1 MFCEATVEYR
11 SGIIVS
17 IGETE
22 HYYSLK
28 YFMNNFVQYV
38 KSHAEK
44 TQKFDRT
51 FAPIEID
58 SIEKLFRASQSI
70 TVDTE
75 VTSQDAKDKKEF
87 IWKFLINGRIIS
99 CRDQADCYVY
109 DEELIKQYPQD
120 FNKNRISY
128 LDMARFLSKQMD
140 KLGIDDATL
149 ATKIIKMLYGEKQDF
164 TDLEVVPVMVA
175 ILFISEPKR
184 NPSCFIPSLILLD
197 LIRHKATDFLGE
209 RYTFVNGLQN
219 PVIVVQRDESD
230 RDMLRDVVYP
240 SLMRTP
246 SIIALMENIKITL
259 EGCESQAGHV
269 PLPTQPSKKIFLNC
283 EKKYQG
289 KNGQNQKT
297 LSASKE
303 LVQTGG
309 YFPNTHQ
316 FSYTELK
323 EKRQNGQTT
332 LSDQKSF
339 AIISDWL
346 FFKNFA
352 TPMHYYEVSKKLYN
366 QSKSHIDQFSLG
378 LTMVVFPQLFNSINR
393 FFNTSFLVQPL
404 LLYGDNEDDAVY
416 LTWAADMVK
425 TNSKGCLPPP
435 NSKVNEKGI
444 TVCIENLGG
453 VTQGVNRYFSP
464 NRFGIRGQ

>member
-1 MFCEATVEYR
+1 
-11 SGIIVS
+11 
-17 IGETE
+17 
-22 HYYSLK
+22 
-28 YFMNNFVQYV
+28 
-38 KSHAEK
+38 
-44 TQKFDRT
+44 
-51 FAPIEID
+51 
-58 SIEKLFRASQSI
+58 
-70 TVDTE
+70 
-75 VTSQDAKDKKEF
+75 
-87 IWKFLINGRIIS
+87 
-99 CRDQADCYVY
+99 VY

-140 KLGIDDATL
+140 KLGIDDATI

-164 TDLEVVPVMVA
+164 TGLEVVPVMVA

-209 RYTFVNGLQN
+209 RYTFINGLQN

-259 EGCESQAGHV
+259 EGCEFHLIPTANNAEVCYVTTITYDNFYHINSLTIKNTEGTVEIFNLEALKKMLDFSKMEKEFTKFIKSNIGKKTILLNLTNPLMEWIISQAGHV
-269 PLPTQPSKKIFLNC
+269 PLPTQPSKKNFLNC

-346 FFKNFA
+346 FFKNLA

-393 FFNTSFLVQPL
+393 FFNTSSLIQPL

-425 TNSKGCLPPP
+425 TNSRGCLPPP

-464 NRFGIRGQ
+464 NRFGMRRQ